1 MLRLCSFRLLSIS
14 SLLLFVS
21 CCLTVFC
28 VERLTM
34 TRSRNEKV
42 KVYKV
47 PADKRELPGIPE
59 SVLSSFEP
67 HRTMHDNEGQSG
79 TLVTTADHSRDGS
92 TKCPDGHMRK
102 GKGLCV
108 ECSAGK
114 FILPGWIACRHLL
127 TCDDFKL
134 NVRVG
139 QSLPV
144 DAAFDPSGYMHDWTH
159 YNAEWE
165 GLKAIMVCPSISMRT
180 SQPFTDLIHTFHT
193 AQSPLHAIGFCPEDS
208 CVLYSA
214 PHASKWVPLLSVLK
228 DSRAL
233 PTLRPTWQLWYT
245 RLTVVLNVI
254 QILAQLHSTGRYA
267 VCSGTTVEEIVQQF
281 LVNSENGQVSL
292 VGFSNVVSTAASAKA
307 GYSGTCSKWREQSVQ
322 GFFAPEE
329 TNKAIR
335 GMYSHR
341 TFIDH
346 HLYLASRS
354 TADLWKV
361 PDIADFI
368 LAGTPGGELVLDYLS
383 ALHLQCKSVKP
394 KERPSFPQVLSTYQE
409 TLRLLSSV
417 SMQG

>member
-1 MLRLCSFRLLSIS
+1 MQRLCSFRLLSIS

-34 TRSRNEKV
+34 TRSRSGKV
-42 KVYKV
+42 RVYKV
-47 PADKRELPGIPE
+47 PVDKWELPGIPE
-59 SVLSSFEP
+59 AVLRSFKP
-67 HRTMHDNEGQSG
+67 HWTMHDHEGQSG
-79 TLVTTADHSRDGS
+79 TLVTTADYNRDGS
-92 TKCPDGHMRK
+92 TKCPAGLMRK

-134 NVRVG
+134 SVRVG

-144 DAAFDPSGYMHDWTH
+144 DAVADPSSYMHEWTH
-159 YNAEWE
+159 YNAAWE
-165 GLKAIMVCPSISMRT
+165 GLEAIMVCPNISMPT
-180 SQPFTDLIHTFHT
+180 SQPFSDLIHIFHT
-193 AQSPLHAIGFCPEDS
+193 AQSSLHAIGFCPEDA

-214 PHASKWVPLLSVLK
+214 PHASKWAPLLSVLK
-228 DSRAL
+228 DSCVL
-233 PTLRPTWQLWYT
+233 PTLRPIWQLWYT
-245 RLTVVLNVI
+245 RVTVVLNII
-254 QILAQLHSTGRYA
+254 QVLAHLHSTGRYA
-267 VCSGTTVEEIVQQF
+267 MCSGTTVEEIVQQF

-292 VGFSNVVSTAASAKA
+292 VGFSHVVSTAASAKA

-322 GFFAPEE
+322 SFFAPEE
-329 TNKAIR
+329 TNEAIR

-341 TFIDH
+341 TFIDY

-361 PDIADFI
+361 PDIAGFI

-394 KERPSFPQVLSTYQE
+394 EERPSFSQVLSTYQE

-417 SMQG
+417 HMQG